1 MSIFFIY
8 RISIRFFENHNFSN
22 TLVLAIVLQ
31 LVQTYATQ
39 SNITEPNSTQIYQS
53 SSEVES
59 SSNYAELGDLEPS
72 TSDDITANVT
82 ETNQPTDY
90 STDRIVSKQSEE
102 VAESDEASSLATA
115 GTDDGN
121 YTTDEI
127 GTTTE
132 NYYTQFKTTYDDKY
146 VTIAFVTNNPKN
158 KTNIENVTG
167 RNEKSTQFDEEST
180 IFKFW
185 TTLSEG
191 NAHQRTSPSIDE
203 KKSSTV
209 ETSSPNHFSVS
220 FVQNNVPTSGH
231 LVTVQPFMT
240 NSTLSESTVS
250 ESKIGEDLNLDLS
263 DYDLVDVSD
272 ESDEDEDDDA
282 TVSEKK
288 YIEEAVEYGLNKM
301 KELYEVEEPKL
312 YNMGDYFLYK

>member
-1 MSIFFIY
+1 M
-8 RISIRFFENHNFSN
+8 
-22 TLVLAIVLQ
+22 
-31 LVQTYATQ
+31 QTYASQ
-39 SNITEPNSTQIYQS
+39 LNITEPSTTQIYQS
-53 SSEVES
+53 SSPSSEVKT

-102 VAESDEASSLATA
+102 VEESDEASSSATA

-121 YTTDEI
+121 YTEITTDEI
-127 GTTTE
+127 GTKSINDELQMTTDSS
-132 NYYTQFKTTYDDKY
+132 QFKTTYDDDGKY
-146 VTIAFVTNNPKN
+146 VTIAFVTNIPKITKN
-158 KTNIENVTG
+158 FERTTG
-167 RNEKSTQFDEEST
+167 RNEKSTQFDEDST

-191 NAHQRTSPSIDE
+191 SAHQRTLPTLDDR
-203 KKSSTV
+203 KSSNI

-220 FVQNNVPTSGH
+220 FIQNNKPTSGH
-231 LVTVQPFMT
+231 LVTVQPSAL

-250 ESKIGEDLNLDLS
+250 ESKIGEDLDLNLS

-272 ESDEDEDDDA
+272 ENDENDEDVDDEA
-282 TVSEKK
+282 TVSEKI
-288 YIEEAVEYGLNKM
+288 YIMEAVEYGMKKM

-312 YNMGDYFLYK
+312 YNMGNYYLYK